1 MFSKRSTAKN
11 KFHMLSKI
19 QHERKCQMQQSRLV
33 FLVILMLSK
42 AFFFLF
48 PNCISQV
55 RLGQVEQAGQV
66 GERRKILEK
75 FVPCCLVFHSGFEI
89 FKFTR
94 NTLEYLVLLLSTN
107 LRNLSTGDPYV
118 LIARSRIFF
127 FFTNSMT
134 QFAIFEKLE
143 NKDNYNCSIKFFYL
157 NLL

>member
-42 AFFFLF
+42 AFFFYF
-48 PNCISQV
+48 PTALV
-55 RLGQVEQAGQV
+55 RLGQVRSNRQAKSANDV
-66 GERRKILEK
+66 K
-75 FVPCCLVFHSGFEI
+75 FSRNSCPAASFFTPAL
-89 FKFTR
+89 KFL
-94 NTLEYLVLLLSTN
+94 NSPETLEYLVLPLSTN

-127 FFTNSMT
+127 FY
-134 QFAIFEKLE
+134 QF
-143 NKDNYNCSIKFFYL
+143 N
-157 NLL
+157 NLVCYF